1 MTERILRI
9 DLTQK
14 TYEYTPYDFAEG
26 TAYGRGLAQKL
37 IEENTALTTDRYDAE
52 NVIVLAP
59 GLLVGCKAVSATRLF
74 VATLAGKGKG
84 IQISNTTGD
93 MPQKLGS
100 LNIAAV
106 VIKGIAEVPGTIV
119 HIDEDG
125 VEFDSSNLDDAT
137 APEIV
142 DSVRNMYTG
151 QSAVLGST
159 RAGDRKFSL
168 AGFICTYPVG
178 KPSFHCPRSSFGDI
192 FGAKNIR
199 AIAIDCGSFLTRD
212 CADGDRMWSYSKAL
226 TQKIINDDVCGGA
239 LPGYGSVTLLKILK
253 SKHTLDGLVLEDAK
267 KLGHKPATS
276 PIKKKREGVNYT
288 CAPLCVVGCLNR
300 HAAKEGEQYSSPAES
315 EVNAAI
321 QNCYGITDIDLT
333 KAVQLRAS
341 ELGIISTEYVTAT
354 KVYAEAAGIEH
365 GEEHLLE
372 WLEDIDQGTLVG
384 RVIAS
389 RTHGVASLYGD
400 VDLKRWL
407 DRKAIQ
413 DENLFDVQLKS
424 KYPKLAHLNPLE
436 LLYAQIFVLEN
447 LGFCIFTSFAI
458 LDDPE
463 CVEMMAGMFE
473 SKTGI
478 RMTGENLIVYAN
490 ECINQEKTY
499 EEKRW
504 KAAQRTDI
512 PPFTKVLYRYF
523 DQQ

>member
-1 MTERILRI
+1 MAERILKI
-9 DLTQK
+9 NLNEE
-14 TYEYTPYDFAEG
+14 TYEYFPYEVTEG
-26 TAYGRGLAQKL
+26 TAYGRGLVQKL
-37 IEENTALTTDRYDAE
+37 IEENTSLTTDRYDAE
-52 NVIVLAP
+52 NVIVLLP

-74 VATLAGKGKG
+74 VATLAGKGRG
-84 IQISNTTGD
+84 IQLSNTTGD

-106 VIKGIAEVPGTIV
+106 VIQGVAKNLGTV
-119 HIDEDG
+119 LHIDESG
-125 VEFDSSNLDDAT
+125 VQFESSDLAEAT
-137 APEIV
+137 APEIIS
-142 DSVRNMYTG
+142 DVRGRYTG
-151 QSAVLGST
+151 QSAVIGAT
-159 RAGDRKFSL
+159 RAGDRKLGL
-168 AGFICTYPVG
+168 AGFFCTYPVG

-192 FGAKNIR
+192 FGAKNLR
-199 AIAIDCGSFLTRD
+199 AVAVDCEGFLTRE
-212 CADGDRMWSYSKAL
+212 CEDGDRMWAYSKAM

-276 PIKKKREGVNYT
+276 PIMKKREGVNYT

-321 QNCYGITDIDLT
+321 QNCYGITDVDLT
-333 KAVQLRAS
+333 KAVQQRAS

-354 KVYAEAAGIEH
+354 KVFAEANGIEN
-365 GEEHLLE
+365 GEQHLLE
-372 WLEDIDQGTLVG
+372 WLEEIDKGSLVG

-389 RTHGVASLYGD
+389 RTHGVAGLYGD
-400 VDLKRWL
+400 VDLKKWL

-424 KYPKLAHLNPLE
+424 RYPKLAHLNPLE

-463 CVEMMAGMFE
+463 CMEMMAGMYE
-473 SKTGI
+473 AKTGI
-478 RMTGENLIVYAN
+478 RMSGEELIVYAN
-490 ECINQEKTY
+490 ECIEQEKKY
-499 EEKRW
+499 EEQRW
-504 KAAQRTDI
+504 KAVQKTDI